1 MDFKG
6 PEHVY
11 KCTPDVLGNRDDEKP
26 VIIHIKRLS
35 QEQIE
40 KALIEEKD
48 VHTTFNTGEAMTKI
62 GQMVTERV
70 REKFVK
76 AENLTID
83 GNKVESFDDFNKLAP
98 PELVQW
104 AFQSI
109 YSTYVLNEAELKN

>member
-11 KCTPDVLGNRDDEKP
+11 RCTPDVLGNRGDEKP
-26 VIIHIKRLS
+26 VVIHIKRLS
-35 QEQIE
+35 QDQIE
-40 KALIEEKD
+40 KALIEEND
-48 VHTTFNTGEAMTKI
+48 VHSTFNAGEAMTKV

-83 GNKVESFDDFNKLAP
+83 GEKVESFEDFNKLAP

-104 AFQSI
+104 VFKSI
-109 YSTYVLNEAELKN
+109 YSTYILDEAELGN